1 MNILPIVGIG
11 IGAGVLWLLTK
22 GSSVANMAK
31 NLTYKIKLDG
41 KPKFYGGGA
50 LSVISSVFG
59 GSGSRLRFPLAIDF
73 ENRSDEELTVG
84 VNALFIYYKD
94 KKMAST
100 GVTPSSVKIAKFATS
115 TMAGL
120 NVDVELSSLIQV
132 AGDAIQ
138 TMITNQNFDQLTK
151 DIKVEM
157 SAVLNDT
164 FVFNLTKSLGEETT
178 VSTDT
183 GVSGVNDVDAP
194 DGYVWQEMYANE
206 LNGRLRSRK
215 IKKLVKK
222 NSLLT
227 KANLKK
233 AKELQAKKK
242 NGETLTQEETAF
254 LNNMIAAAKS
264 VAKSRKGKSA
274 NVVATVKKVNDSI
287 AAVKRRQ
294 ALTSKNTSTK
304 KVFKVRK
311 TAKKSGGGF
320 FARMRAKLKS
330 KKSYTKKSTDT
341 PTAAVSG
348 LGLVAASQR
357 KIRDISDYIAYIP
370 PRENLKYN
378 DHIVH
383 PDGTVRDTGEL
394 MRAVVE
400 KYYTDVTQLAK
411 HLKRD
416 TLKDTLQSIW
426 DFVYTHIQYVPD
438 SRVREQVRRPLRTL
452 YDQKGDCDCF
462 ATLIGALLRNLDI
475 EFKFRIAAYSA
486 GRYQHVYVVV
496 PLESTDQYWV
506 VDPVLDKCFAEKP
519 TSKFFD
525 LPEEDKQIWKFN
537 F

>member
-94 KKMAST
+94 KKMASS

-194 DGYVWQEMYANE
+194 EGYVWQEMYANE
-206 LNGRLRSRK
+206 LNGKKSRK

-233 AKELQAKKK
+233 WKELKAKKK
-242 NGETLTQEETAF
+242 NGQTLTAEEAQFYT
-254 LNNMIAAAKS
+254 NMLKAAISVRSKKTKSTGSVKS
-264 VAKSRKGKSA
+264 VKR
-274 NVVATVKKVNDSI
+274 VVDHT
-287 AAVKRRQ
+287 
-294 ALTSKNTSTK
+294 TSTK
-304 KVFKVRK
+304 KVMKVRK
-311 TAKKSGGGF
+311 TAKRNGIK
-320 FARMRAKLKS
+320 RI
-330 KKSYTKKSTDT
+330 KKVKTAVKKSTDT
-341 PTAAVSG
+341 PAAVSG

-357 KIRDISDYIAYIP
+357 KIRDISDYISYIP

>member
-94 KKMAST
+94 KKMASS

-194 DGYVWQEMYANE
+194 EGYVWQEMYANE
-206 LNGRLRSRK
+206 LNGKKSRK

-233 AKELQAKKK
+233 WKELKAKKK
-242 NGETLTQEETAF
+242 NGQTLTAEEAQFYTNM
-254 LNNMIAAAKS
+254 LNAVISVTSKKTKSTGSVKS
-264 VAKSRKGKSA
+264 VKRVVDSTKSTGSVKSVKR
-274 NVVATVKKVNDSI
+274 VVAPT
-287 AAVKRRQ
+287 
-294 ALTSKNTSTK
+294 TSTK

-341 PTAAVSG
+341 PAAVSG

>member
-94 KKMAST
+94 KKMASS

-194 DGYVWQEMYANE
+194 EGYVWQEMYANE
-206 LNGRLRSRK
+206 LNGKKSRK

-254 LNNMIAAAKS
+254 LNNMIAASKS

-274 NVVATVKKVNDSI
+274 NVVVTVKKVNDSI
-287 AAVKRRQ
+287 AAVKRRH

-357 KIRDISDYIAYIP
+357 KIRDISDYISYIP

-400 KYYTDVTQLAK
+400 KYYTDVTQLAT

>member
-1 MNILPIVGIG
+1 
-11 IGAGVLWLLTK
+11 
-22 GSSVANMAK
+22 
-31 NLTYKIKLDG
+31 
-41 KPKFYGGGA
+41 
-50 LSVISSVFG
+50 
-59 GSGSRLRFPLAIDF
+59 
-73 ENRSDEELTVG
+73 
-84 VNALFIYYKD
+84 
-94 KKMAST
+94 
-100 GVTPSSVKIAKFATS
+100 
-115 TMAGL
+115 
-120 NVDVELSSLIQV
+120 
-132 AGDAIQ
+132 
-138 TMITNQNFDQLTK
+138 
-151 DIKVEM
+151 
-157 SAVLNDT
+157 
-164 FVFNLTKSLGEETT
+164 
-178 VSTDT
+178 
-183 GVSGVNDVDAP
+183 
-194 DGYVWQEMYANE
+194 
-206 LNGRLRSRK
+206 
-215 IKKLVKK
+215 
-222 NSLLT
+222 
-227 KANLKK
+227 
-233 AKELQAKKK
+233 
-242 NGETLTQEETAF
+242 
-254 LNNMIAAAKS
+254 MIAAAKS

-274 NVVATVKKVNDSI
+274 NVVVTVKKVNDSI